1 MVTQR
6 SYRTRYEKSITLPI
20 TTEFQRIAQQFA
32 QRCPFPD
39 KAPQIKQNTLAVCA
53 VDVYLRL
60 MDIPT
65 CVEESD
71 SWNPM
76 MQLMTDVADL
86 RVPGVG
92 VFSCRAI
99 APDDTTCYIPPEDW
113 HSRSGYIAVVIDEA
127 AHEATLL
134 GFMPTVDE
142 IEQVPLNNFAPIET
156 LIDRVHSL
164 QASTLQ
170 ASTLQASNP
179 QASTLQASTLQTLA
193 SAPTAVTY
201 LNQWIQGTV
210 AAGWQAA
217 AALINPPELN
227 FAFRVSEGIS
237 GTTDISH
244 AKSIDLGLQLGHS
257 LQIALVIH
265 LAPASKSC
273 SEGHSESYS
282 EGRSD
287 IVIQV
292 RPLGDSACLPE
303 GISLLVFDEND
314 ALFRSATSRAI
325 DNYIQIQI
333 TGRSGEI
340 FSIQISKGEATFVER
355 FII

>member
-6 SYRTRYEKSITLPI
+6 SHRTYYEKGITLPI

-39 KAPQIKQNTLAVCA
+39 KAPRIKQNTLAVCA
-53 VDVYLRL
+53 VNVYLQL

-76 MQLMTDVADL
+76 MQLMADVADL
-86 RVPGVG
+86 KVPGVG

-99 APDDTTCYIPPEDW
+99 APDATTCYIPPEDW
-113 HSRSGYIAVVIDEA
+113 RSRAGYIAVVIDEA
-127 AHEATLL
+127 AHQATLL
-134 GFMPTVDE
+134 GFTPTVDE
-142 IEQVPLNNFAPIET
+142 IEQVPLNSFAPIET
-156 LIDRVHSL
+156 LIDRVHNL
-164 QASTLQ
+164 RASTSQ
-170 ASTLQASNP
+170 TGTP
-179 QASTLQASTLQTLA
+179 QIIA
-193 SAPTAVTY
+193 SAPTAVTR
-201 LNQWIQGTV
+201 LNQWIQETV
-210 AAGWQAA
+210 AVGWQAA

-227 FAFRVSEGIS
+227 FAFRVSEGS
-237 GTTDISH
+237 GGATDISH
-244 AKSIDLGLQLGHS
+244 AKSIDLGLQLGYS
-257 LQIALVIH
+257 LQVALVLHI
-265 LAPASKSC
+265 APAS
-273 SEGHSESYS
+273 EN
-282 EGRSD
+282 RSD

-292 RPLGDSACLPE
+292 RPLGESACLLE
-303 GISLLVFDEND
+303 GISLSVFDEND

-325 DNYIQIQI
+325 DNYIQLQV
-333 TGRSGEI
+333 TGRSGET